1 MTTPSEPLRITADAY
16 PALYVVA
23 DSGSVAGQRLYR
35 RLVAIELA
43 LVLAGAGLATVGT
56 FVPALQRVCVSLA
69 AASLI
74 CAIAMK
80 LLNRQSGSAQR
91 WFDGRAVA
99 ETVKTQTWRYMMRV
113 PPYGTEAD
121 ADETFAADVMSAMR
135 ARPDLEQPLDRL
147 PEDPRQI
154 SATMRAV
161 RALPLEDRLGLYLEE
176 RLSDQARW
184 YKARALANLAEGR
197 RWFWLSLLA
206 QVAAVVFAFLS
217 LLWPEDAVA
226 TLISLGAALAT
237 AATAWGQLG
246 RHDELSK
253 SYALAYQE
261 LITIQTL
268 AGTVVTDDGLDRLVT
283 SGEGAISREHTM
295 WMAKRADPSGPVG
308 G

>member
-1 MTTPSEPLRITADAY
+1 VTTPSEPLRITADAY

-35 RLVAIELA
+35 RLVAVELA
-43 LVLAGAGLATVGT
+43 LVLAGAGFATLGT
-56 FVPALQRVCVSLA
+56 FVPALQRICLWLA

-74 CAIAMK
+74 GAIAMK
-80 LLNRQSGSAQR
+80 LINRQGGSYQR

-113 PPYGTEAD
+113 PPYGTDAN
-121 ADETFAADVMSAMR
+121 ADESFAADVISAMR
-135 ARPDLEQPLDRL
+135 ARPDLVQPLDRL
-147 PEDPRQI
+147 PDDPRQI
-154 SATMRAV
+154 SSTMRAV
-161 RALPLEDRLGLYLEE
+161 RALPLDARLQVYLAE
-176 RLSDQARW
+176 RLADQAKW
-184 YKARALANLAEGR
+184 YKARAIANLAQGR

-206 QVAAVVFAFLS
+206 QVAAVLFAFLS
-217 LLWPEDAVA
+217 LLWPDDAVA
-226 TLISLGAALAT
+226 TLIALGAAVAT

-261 LITIQTL
+261 LITIQAL
-268 AGTVVTDDGLDRLVT
+268 AGTAVTEDGLDRLVT
-283 SGEGAISREHTM
+283 SGESAISREHTM
-295 WMAKRADPSGPVG
+295 WMAKRADPTGPIG